1 MTMRLYGAK
10 GAGSMAAHAALEEAG
25 AEYEFILLDLSKGE
39 QKAPA
44 YLAINPNGRVPTLVD
59 GETVVFEGAA
69 CLMHA
74 IDRHPDCGLAPPPGT
89 AARGSYYRWLVWMTN
104 TLQESGGAWAHPENW
119 AGGDEAARDA
129 VKAAAVARLERH
141 WDMAEAGLEGRPWLL
156 GEAFGGADLFLFML
170 AYWSRRYPVRAQDRP
185 NLLAHARRVLERPAV
200 RRMMAA
206 EGAEWGLAQP

>member
-1 MTMRLYGAK
+1 MAMRLYGAK

-25 AEYEFILLDLSKGE
+25 ADYEFTLLDLSKGE

-59 GETVVFEGAA
+59 GDTVVFEGAA

-74 IDRHPDCGLAPPPGT
+74 IDRHPECGLAPAPGR
-89 AARGSYYRWLVWMTN
+89 AERGAYYKWLVWMTN

-119 AGGDEAARDA
+119 AGADEAIKPK
-129 VKAAAVARLERH
+129 VQAAAVARLTRH
-141 WDMAEAGLEGRPWLL
+141 WDMAEVGLEGRPWLL
-156 GEAFGGADLFLFML
+156 GETISGADLFLFML

-185 NLLAHARRVLERPAV
+185 NLAQHARRVMARPAV
-200 RRMMAA
+200 ARMMAA
-206 EGAEWGLAQP
+206 EAAEWDLG

>member
-10 GAGSMAAHAALEEAG
+10 GAGSMAVHAALEEAG
-25 AEYEFILLDLSKGE
+25 ADYDFTLLDLSKGE
-39 QKAPA
+39 QKAPD

-59 GETVVFEGAA
+59 GDTVVFEGAA

-74 IDRHPDCGLAPPPGT
+74 IDCHPDCGLAPAPGRPE
-89 AARGSYYRWLVWMTN
+89 RGAYYKWLVWMTN

-119 AGGDEAARDA
+119 GGAEEASRAI
-129 VKAAAVARLERH
+129 VQGAAVARLERH

-156 GEAFGGADLFLFML
+156 GEAFSGADLFLFML

-185 NLLAHARRVLERPAV
+185 NLADHAARVMARPAV
-200 RRMMAA
+200 QRMMAA
-206 EGAEWGLAQP
+206 EAAEWDLA